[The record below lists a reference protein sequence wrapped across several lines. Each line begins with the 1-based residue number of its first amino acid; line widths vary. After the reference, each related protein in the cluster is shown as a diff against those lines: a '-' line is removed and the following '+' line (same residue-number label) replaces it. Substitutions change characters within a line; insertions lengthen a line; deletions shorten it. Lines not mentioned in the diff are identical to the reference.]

1 MDCPRMRPPAQRRAA
16 RCTLTMRRIA
26 ALAITFAAVV
36 VLAGVPASAADS
48 SDSEPERPAEGSRR
62 GEGGGVGAG
71 GGGERGGV
79 EMPVSS
85 PRSAAP
91 KGNGDMQKRG
101 GLKGYLEKRGMK
113 IEDLPLCLVLYESI
127 SMLLLFGI
135 GAGMYVLEPTKRGLF
150 RPLRA
155 LVALGGSGFADTV
168 SARFASA
175 EAKAEL
181 KLAWLSR
188 RLNLSPVRL
197 ATAYAEGV
205 IVRIA
210 ARPVLVPFK
219 LFVTYKFLKRIG
231 SIKWFNIFRK

>member
-1 MDCPRMRPPAQRRAA
+1 MANTAEARGRGQAGASAGARCWSQRRTEERCSRQRTCARALQLSRSWRFLITCTPKIESHPGLNGCLRGMDCPRMRPPAQRRAA

-101 GLKGYLEKRGMK
+101 GLKVKPSGGLVSSLDRG
-113 IEDLPLCLVLYESI
+113 EVLH
-127 SMLLLFGI
+127 
-135 GAGMYVLEPTKRGLF
+135 P
-150 RPLRA
+150 
-155 LVALGGSGFADTV
+155 
-168 SARFASA
+168 
-175 EAKAEL
+175 
-181 KLAWLSR
+181 
-188 RLNLSPVRL
+188 
-197 ATAYAEGV
+197 
-205 IVRIA
+205 
-210 ARPVLVPFK
+210 
-219 LFVTYKFLKRIG
+219 
-231 SIKWFNIFRK
+231 